1 MGRFHNGMIAVA
13 ACLVIASPAFA
24 GNGNGHGRGHGRHKS
39 KHYASRSYCA
49 PRQQVYY
56 APQRVYYQPQP
67 VYVQPAPVVY
77 QACAPRYVVY
87 RPQHVA
93 VVRPAPYVHVGARIG
108 SVDISAV
115 FGNGGGWSNYDYG
128 CNFCEAHFS
137 SYGGWENHVQSCGY
151 RPANTRIECRRWDR
165 DGYAQWR
172 DSRDDRY
179 DDRRYD
185 NERYDDRYYDEDDQ
199 G

>member
-24 GNGNGHGRGHGRHKS
+24 GNGNGHGRGHGRGHAK
-39 KHYASRSYCA
+39 KHHACA

-56 APQRVYYQPQP
+56 QPQRVYYAPQP

-93 VVRPAPYVHVGARIG
+93 VVRPTPYVHIGARIG
-108 SVDISAV
+108 AVDINAV
-115 FGNGGGWSNYDYG
+115 FGGDQGWSDYDYG

-137 SYGGWENHVQSCGY
+137 SYGGWENHVHDCAY

-165 DGYAQWR
+165 DGYAEWR
-172 DSRDDRY
+172 GQS
-179 DDRRYD
+179 RYD
-185 NERYDDRYYDEDDQ
+185 NRRYEDERYEDERYYDED
-199 G
+199 GRG

>member
-1 MGRFHNGMIAVA
+1 MIFLA
-13 ACLVIASPAFA
+13 AGLVLATPAIA
-24 GNGNGHGRGHGRHKS
+24 GNGNGHGRGHYKKNKR
-39 KHYASRSYCA
+39 AYCA
-49 PRQQVYY
+49 APQQVYY
-56 APQRVYYQPQP
+56 EPQRVYYAPQP
-67 VYVQPAPVVY
+67 VYVQQAP
-77 QACAPRYVVY
+77 ACAPRYVVY
-87 RPQHVA
+87 QPQHVA
-93 VVRPAPYVHVGARIG
+93 VVRPAPFVHVGARIG
-108 SVDISAV
+108 AVDINAV

-172 DSRDDRY
+172 ESRY
-179 DDRRYD
+179 DDRRY
-185 NERYDDRYYDEDDQ
+185 EDDRYYDEDGQ